1 MEHIILLFFSFFTEA
16 VILWQYASS
25 LFTSSYSN
33 KIKLALLSA
42 FYAILFLIS
51 LLGQTGLNTISFFVI
66 NTIFLYMLFKL
77 KLLLALFHSA
87 ILTAIMGLSELAVFG
102 IISRFFPHFVL
113 ETDAGIIFYTVFSKI
128 LFFAVI
134 YLLIHLLKG
143 KNINQEQYDR
153 SGLLL
158 MLIPVS
164 SVFIMFTF
172 LAIGETSAFAQPVD
186 FMVTICAVFL
196 LMVNLLVFGINQYN
210 QKKSQE
216 YTDMQLLLQKE
227 SDFAQYYEMILSQS
241 ENQSILIHDIK
252 KHLQSIKLLNEKN
265 DSDKIN
271 AYIQQLLESSDLK
284 ETSKICDNE
293 MLNAIL
299 CRYQRQCNEKH
310 IVFHTDIR
318 SDIIRQLRQNHYIH
332 I

>member
-1 MEHIILLFFSFFTEA
+1 
-16 VILWQYASS
+16 
-25 LFTSSYSN
+25 
-33 KIKLALLSA
+33 
-42 FYAILFLIS
+42 
-51 LLGQTGLNTISFFVI
+51 
-66 NTIFLYMLFKL
+66 
-77 KLLLALFHSA
+77 
-87 ILTAIMGLSELAVFG
+87 
-102 IISRFFPHFVL
+102 
-113 ETDAGIIFYTVFSKI
+113 
-128 LFFAVI
+128 
-134 YLLIHLLKG
+134 
-143 KNINQEQYDR
+143 
-153 SGLLL
+153 

-271 AYIQQLLESSDLK
+271 AYIQQMCIRDSNSHNPFSCSRSTSISNFRYRQRIYCAFKDYGIRRIFLCPCLLYTSITCTVSHLCSAAKPSDALGCES
-284 ETSKICDNE
+284 
-293 MLNAIL
+293 AYA
-299 CRYQRQCNEKH
+299 RYGF
-310 IVFHTDIR
+310 I
-318 SDIIRQLRQNHYIH
+318 SYIGVPSS
-332 I
+332 ISTPDT